1 MKVAL
6 AVIALGL
13 LAPTSVW
20 GQAAPGLAEY
30 QAAIERELGPSV
42 AGTVEVMLH
51 PDGTATVTYHQPDG
65 RLLGRTV
72 ALPPGRDDAVELVAM
87 LAVNL
92 VRDQSSGWDVSAAAG
107 PTAPA
112 SPEPAPAPSP
122 APAPPPA
129 PAPGAAAATTTAA
142 PAEVAVAPVSVSLLW
157 PITTDSFYGAPIAAR
172 LGLHV
177 IAGGGYG
184 VHGVSLAGVA
194 DVQRGPV
201 EGVQAAG
208 VVAATSFQVRGVQLG
223 GVVASVQRDVIG
235 GQVAGVFALSRGLI
249 DGIQAAGV
257 LGAARQVHGVQVAG
271 ALAATEEL
279 RGLQLSVVN
288 LAGHVRGVQLGVVN
302 YARTSEGASI
312 GLINIVRD
320 GLTELDTTVD
330 AAGTAGVVLRHGT
343 PRFYSVYGAATT
355 RERDLGLVGMGFG
368 TRLSRISRLSLDLD
382 AMAFAVDGEVLATDL
397 ALLSR
402 GRLLAALHL
411 GRVAVLAGL
420 ELNVLVAG
428 DGERGDALHPALDR
442 SWRSDDVT
450 TRMWP
455 SASIGLRLQ

>member
-6 AVIALGL
+6 AVISLGL

-30 QAAIERELGPSV
+30 QVAIERELGALA
-42 AGTVEVMLH
+42 AGTVEVTLH

-112 SPEPAPAPSP
+112 PAPAPSP
-122 APAPPPA
+122 APAPPPPA

-368 TRLSRISRLSLDLD
+368 TRLSRTSRLSLDLD
-382 AMAFAVDGEVLATDL
+382 AMAFAVDGDVLATDL

-455 SASIGLRLQ
+455 SASVGLRLQ